1 MKNAI
6 LSAALLAL
14 IGCGGSE
21 AEEIPPASA
30 TAGAEHTSPMQPHA
44 MHGHGQHGQGGAVA
58 TACPMM
64 LSGAEMTVE
73 EIEGGSAMTFTTAS
87 AGDVEDLRAR
97 VRGMAAMH
105 EQHAGMG
112 HGMMA
117 GMPRAEVSVVELPN
131 GARLELRATDP
142 ADVEQLRRH
151 AAVHADHMRT
161 RRTCPMMTAAE
172 AA

>member
-1 MKNAI
+1 MKNVI
-6 LSAALLAL
+6 LAAALLAL

-30 TAGAEHTSPMQPHA
+30 TAGAEQTQHSPH
-44 MHGHGQHGQGGAVA
+44 MHGMHGQGHGRGGAVA
-58 TACPMM
+58 SACPMM
-64 LSGAEMTVE
+64 ISTANMTVE
-73 EIEGGSAMTFTTAS
+73 EIEGGSAMTFSTDD
-87 AGDVEDLRAR
+87 AGQVEELRTR
-97 VRGMAAMH
+97 VRRMGEMH

-117 GMPRAEVSVVELPN
+117 AMPEAQASVVDVPN
-131 GARLELRATDP
+131 GARLELRATNP
-142 ADVEQLRRH
+142 ADVEALRRH
-151 AAVHADHMRT
+151 AAVHAEQMRT